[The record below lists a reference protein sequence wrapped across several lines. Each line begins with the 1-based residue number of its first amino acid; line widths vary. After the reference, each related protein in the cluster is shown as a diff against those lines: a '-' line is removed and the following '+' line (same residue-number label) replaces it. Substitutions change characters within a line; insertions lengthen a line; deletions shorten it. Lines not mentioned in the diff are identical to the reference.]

1 MPDLIQSVEAF
12 PLTLPREVPYLGAI
26 EPGVRITSN
35 GLFVRPGNGTVY
47 SLHEHC
53 VLVKVT
59 TNSGLVGWGE
69 AVAVVAPTIVA
80 TVIRDLVGPLVVG
93 RDPEHV
99 VAIYHDLYD
108 ALRVRGFFGG
118 FYHDAL
124 AALDIALWDAKG
136 KLLGRPIHSLLG
148 GARLERLPCYVSG
161 LPESTLASRVS
172 LALAWQG
179 RGFNAFKFAAAVSH
193 EGIVEE
199 MRALRGALGPSAR
212 ILVDLH
218 WKFTPGH
225 AIKLITELER
235 HDLHVAEAPLRP
247 EDVGGLARV
256 ARAVRTPVAIGEE
269 LRTVHEFRPRF
280 EAGAMDVIQ
289 PEMGR
294 TGLTAFWQIGQ
305 LAHAWNCEIMPHASI
320 GIGVFQ
326 AASLHASAALT
337 GFTLHEYQHSIFDK
351 NLALIT
357 GDMRCEA
364 GFFHLPTG
372 PGLGVEPRSEALEL
386 ATRF

>member
-1 MPDLIQSVEAF
+1 MPDLIRSVEAL
-12 PLTLPREVPYLGAI
+12 PLTIPRDVPYLGAL
-26 EPGVRITSN
+26 EPGLRVTPN
-35 GLFVRPGNGTVY
+35 GLFVRPGNATVY

-59 TNSGLVGWGE
+59 TESGVVGWGE

-80 TVIRDLVGPLVVG
+80 TIIRDLVAPLVIG
-93 RDPEHV
+93 RDPEQV
-99 VAIYHDLYD
+99 VAIYQDLYD

-136 KLLGRPIHSLLG
+136 KILGRPVHNLLG

-161 LPESTLASRVS
+161 LPKPTLAARVQ
-172 LALAWQG
+172 LALEWQK

-193 EGIVEE
+193 EGIVDE
-199 MRALRGALGPSAR
+199 MRALREALGPAAK

-218 WKFTPGH
+218 WKFTAGR
-225 AIKLITELER
+225 AIKLITELEKY
-235 HDLHVAEAPLRP
+235 DLHVAECPLRP
-247 EDVGGLARV
+247 EDTGGLARV
-256 ARAVRTPVAIGEE
+256 AAAVRTPIALGEE
-269 LRTVHEFRPRF
+269 FRTVHEYRPRF
-280 EAGAMDVIQ
+280 EAGAMDVVQ

-294 TGLTAFWQIGQ
+294 TGITAFWQIGQ

-320 GIGVFQ
+320 GIGIFQ
-326 AASLHASAALT
+326 AASLHASAVLH
-337 GFTLHEYQHSIFDK
+337 GLSLHEYQHSIFDK
-351 NLALIT
+351 NLALVT

-372 PGLGVEPRSEALEL
+372 PGLGVEPRPEALAH
-386 ATRF
+386 ATQS